1 MSPQWDE
8 DEGDV
13 AAPGKGKKCSICTKV
28 LQQLK
33 KMVGDD
39 PDEVRGAQGE
49 LGGRGGGPV
58 TAAPLTARGWCPQE
72 TVKAALRKVCGAMK
86 GLGRVCK
93 AMVKKFGSQIAEAL
107 QNDDDPEDVCT
118 NLKFCKGCAAG
129 ESPHPAPRILHL
141 PPTPGPAARAPR
153 AQGGRRCGEGGGPKR
168 AAGKFGGGAASAGA
182 GGGGVRGAPSHRR
195 PRFVSSGL

>member
-8 DEGDV
+8 DEGDA

-39 PDEVRGAQGE
+39 PDEVRGARGE

-141 PPTPGPAARAPR
+141 PPTHSPPPR
-153 AQGGRRCGEGGGPKR
+153 GRLHVPPVRREGGGVER
-168 AAGKFGGGAASAGA
+168 GGAQNVPRGNSVGEPHPLGLEE
-182 GGGGVRGAPSHRR
+182 GG
-195 PRFVSSGL
+195 

>member
-1 MSPQWDE
+1 MTDPCQGGPASWCRDVATAVRCQKEQQCRQLWDSLGTWDE
-8 DEGDV
+8 DEGDAV
-13 AAPGKGKKCSICTKV
+13 APGKGKKCSICTKV

-39 PDEVRGAQGE
+39 PDE
-49 LGGRGGGPV
+49 
-58 TAAPLTARGWCPQE
+58 E

-129 ESPHPAPRILHL
+129 L
-141 PPTPGPAARAPR
+141 
-153 AQGGRRCGEGGGPKR
+153 
-168 AAGKFGGGAASAGA
+168 
-182 GGGGVRGAPSHRR
+182 
-195 PRFVSSGL
+195 